1 MLVAPRAQVI
11 RDGQTV
17 ELLAEEVVPG
27 DLVAI
32 GPGDQLVA
40 DGRVIASRGLTL
52 DESMLTGEAD
62 GIRKES
68 GDEVLSGS
76 FAISGSG
83 HYEIEAVREDSY
95 AGRLA
100 GEAKAF
106 RHPLSPLQQEVNRVI
121 IVSTYAMIPLAIL
134 LLASLK
140 IRSVGLQSAA
150 ETATAGLVTLI
161 PEGLVLLM
169 SVTFAVAAVR
179 LARRD
184 TLIQQMSATESLA
197 SVDTICVDKTGTLTE
212 GELRLA
218 GVEFADDVDPAV
230 GAAVLGRFA
239 ASAGNRNQ
247 TLETIAERYPGDPG
261 QVSRRG
267 PLLLRVEVVGRLAGG
282 QRGRRRDL
290 RARRAR
296 HPRRGGRAGA
306 AAGDGGEAGEET
318 AAGRRVV
325 AFGRSGEALPAD
337 AAAEPGAAAAADGA
351 DRAGGDAARGRRRD
365 DRLHARAGSRPEA
378 DLRRRPGD
386 GDRGRLRG
394 RRAARRGRGRG
405 AGPARRPRGA
415 AGGGARQHDLLPDQA
430 GAEESAGR
438 RAGRRPGATWR

>member
-1 MLVAPRAQVI
+1 MLVAPRAQAV
-11 RDGQTV
+11 RDGQTE
-17 ELLAEEVVPG
+17 ELLADEVVPG
-27 DLVAI
+27 DLVAL

-40 DGRVIASRGLTL
+40 DGRVVASRGLTV

-76 FAISGSG
+76 FVVTGSG

-100 GEAKAF
+100 GEAKTF

-121 IVSTYAMIPLAIL
+121 VVSTYAMIPLAVL

-179 LARRD
+179 LAKRD

-212 GELRLA
+212 GKLRLA
-218 GVEFADDVDPAV
+218 ADRVRRGRRPGGRRR
-230 GAAVLGRFA
+230 GAR
-239 ASAGNRNQ
+239 
-247 TLETIAERYPGDPG
+247 TLRRQRRQPQPDPGDDRRALPG
-261 QVSRRG
+261 RPGAGHRRG
-267 PLLLRVEVVGRLAGG
+267 PLLLGVEVVGPLAGR
-282 QRGRRRDL
+282 QRRRRRDL
-290 RARRAR
+290 RARRPR
-296 HPRRGGRAGA
+296 HPRRGGRPGA
-306 AAGDGGEAGEET
+306 AAGAGGEAAEET

-325 AFGRSGEALPAD
+325 AFGQSGEALPAD
-337 AAAEPGAAAAADGA
+337 AGGEPGAAPAAGRA

-378 DLRRRPGD
+378 DLRRR
-386 GDRGRLRG
+386 
-394 RRAARRGRGRG
+394 RRRR
-405 AGPARRPRGA
+405 
-415 AGGGARQHDLLPDQA
+415 
-430 GAEESAGR
+430 
-438 RAGRRPGATWR
+438 